1 MNKIIFIVINI
12 IWQIFKI
19 YNRKVFYDKYL
30 QQNYVTFVDYVFSLL
45 AIIIFGFFVYFFSL
59 FNNIFQNV
67 NLIIFFKLLCLL
79 LIFIF
84 YFGKLYVLISRNIN
98 IKIKKM
104 FFGIS
109 LVLELMI
116 PYLID
121 IIFWNYI
128 LYVRMKSGEYDKRRK
143 NYKNNKKIVF
153 IINLEIPI

>member
-1 MNKIIFIVINI
+1 MSKIIFIVIDI

-19 YNRKVFYDKYL
+19 YNRKVFYNKYL

-45 AIIIFGFFVYFFSL
+45 AIIIFGFFIYFFSL
-59 FNNIFQNV
+59 FNNIFQNA
-67 NLIIFFKLLCLL
+67 NLIISFKLLCLL

-84 YFGKLYVLISRNIN
+84 YFGKLYVLISRNVN
-98 IKIKKM
+98 IKIKKI

-121 IIFWNYI
+121 IIF
-128 LYVRMKSGEYDKRRK
+128 
-143 NYKNNKKIVF
+143 
-153 IINLEIPI
+153 

>member
-1 MNKIIFIVINI
+1 MNKIIFIAINI

-45 AIIIFGFFVYFFSL
+45 TIIVFGFFIYFFSL
-59 FNNIFQNV
+59 FNNIFQNTD
-67 NLIIFFKLLCLL
+67 LIISLL

-84 YFGKLYVLISRNIN
+84 YFEKLYVLISGSIN
-98 IKIKKM
+98 IKIKKI

-121 IIFWNYI
+121 IIF
-128 LYVRMKSGEYDKRRK
+128 
-143 NYKNNKKIVF
+143 
-153 IINLEIPI
+153 

>member
-1 MNKIIFIVINI
+1 MNKIIFIAINI

-45 AIIIFGFFVYFFSL
+45 TIIVFGFFIYFFSL
-59 FNNIFQNV
+59 FNNIFQNTD
-67 NLIIFFKLLCLL
+67 LIISFKLLCLL

-84 YFGKLYVLISRNIN
+84 YFEKLYVLISGSIN
-98 IKIKKM
+98 IKIKKI

>member
-45 AIIIFGFFVYFFSL
+45 TIIVFGFFIYFFSL
-59 FNNIFQNV
+59 FNNIFQNTD
-67 NLIIFFKLLCLL
+67 LIISFKLLCLL

-84 YFGKLYVLISRNIN
+84 YFEKLYVLISGSIN

-121 IIFWNYI
+121 IIF
-128 LYVRMKSGEYDKRRK
+128 
-143 NYKNNKKIVF
+143 
-153 IINLEIPI
+153 

>member
-67 NLIIFFKLLCLL
+67 NLIISFKLLCLL

-121 IIFWNYI
+121 IIF
-128 LYVRMKSGEYDKRRK
+128 
-143 NYKNNKKIVF
+143 
-153 IINLEIPI
+153 

>member
-1 MNKIIFIVINI
+1 MNKIIFIAINI

-45 AIIIFGFFVYFFSL
+45 TIIVFGFFIYFFSL

-67 NLIIFFKLLCLL
+67 NLIISFKLLCLL

-84 YFGKLYVLISRNIN
+84 YFEKLYVLISGSIN
-98 IKIKKM
+98 IKIKKI

-121 IIFWNYI
+121 IIF
-128 LYVRMKSGEYDKRRK
+128 
-143 NYKNNKKIVF
+143 
-153 IINLEIPI
+153 

>member
-1 MNKIIFIVINI
+1 MNKIIFIAINI

-45 AIIIFGFFVYFFSL
+45 TIIVFGFFIYFFSL
-59 FNNIFQNV
+59 FNNIFHNKD
-67 NLIIFFKLLCLL
+67 LIISFKLLCLL

-84 YFGKLYVLISRNIN
+84 YFEKLYVLISGSIN
-98 IKIKKM
+98 IKIKKI

-121 IIFWNYI
+121 IIF
-128 LYVRMKSGEYDKRRK
+128 
-143 NYKNNKKIVF
+143 
-153 IINLEIPI
+153 

>member
-1 MNKIIFIVINI
+1 MNKIIFIAINI

-45 AIIIFGFFVYFFSL
+45 TIIVFGFFIYFFSL
-59 FNNIFQNV
+59 FNNIFHNTD
-67 NLIIFFKLLCLL
+67 LIISFKLLCLL

-84 YFGKLYVLISRNIN
+84 YYEKLYVLISGSIN

-121 IIFWNYI
+121 IIF
-128 LYVRMKSGEYDKRRK
+128 
-143 NYKNNKKIVF
+143 
-153 IINLEIPI
+153 